1 MTISAEGARKTTILL
16 ADDESAIALLF
27 EMDLTRRGYC
37 VLKAHSASEATQMSA
52 DCPTPIDVLVAD
64 WNMPDM
70 KGDELARHLL
80 KQRPEMKLVLMSG
93 HPDAVEAITDFPKNQ
108 AAFIPKPLTP
118 SKLDSMIK
126 EILST
131 PYSSRA
137 RAA

>member
-1 MTISAEGARKTTILL
+1 MTNTSAGARKTTILL

-37 VLKAHSASEATQMSA
+37 VLTAHSASEAMQLSE
-52 DCPTPIDVLVAD
+52 DYPTPIDVVVAD

-80 KQRPEMKLVLMSG
+80 KQRPGMKFVLMSG
-93 HPDAVEAITDFPKNQ
+93 YSSAAEAINDFPKNQ
-108 AAFIPKPLTP
+108 AAFMPKPFPP
-118 SKLDSMIK
+118 SKLESTIK
-126 EILST
+126 ELLST
-131 PYSSRA
+131 VDPAPA

>member
-1 MTISAEGARKTTILL
+1 MTITAAGARKTTILL
-16 ADDESAIALLF
+16 ADDESAIALLL

-37 VLKAHSASEATQMSA
+37 VLKAHSASEAAQKSA

-64 WNMPDM
+64 WNMPDI
-70 KGDELARHLL
+70 KGDHQLL

-93 HPDAVEAITDFPKNQ
+93 HPAAAEAINDFPKNQ
-108 AAFIPKPLTP
+108 AAFIAKPLTP

-126 EILST
+126 EILN
-131 PYSSRA
+131 PSRT